1 MDILS
6 IIEKKRKKQNLSKEE
21 INFFIDQL
29 VNKKNIKDY
38 QAAALLMAINL
49 NGMNDEET
57 IYLTDAMFHSGS
69 MINLD
74 KMPGIKIDKHST
86 GGVGDK
92 VSLILSPICVALGL
106 KVAKLSGK
114 GLGHTGGTIDKLESI
129 GVDCNLTEKQYL
141 HLLKDVGMF
150 IMAQT
155 IDITPADRI
164 IYNLR
169 NATST
174 VQSIPLIA
182 SSIACKKL
190 AIKSDYIF
198 LDVKVGDGGFSQTI
212 NDAIKLSKA
221 LLKIFK
227 AYKRKVVVH
236 ITNMTQPLGRTIGN
250 AIEIKS
256 TIDFLQGH
264 PESKEVKTLIYDF
277 VSDIL
282 ITTKKAKNKNIA
294 INLIDEVIN
303 NGQALKVFINWVKAQ
318 HANMA
323 LINTNKYFKPK
334 YQLSIKSNRNGY
346 VSYCSTKKIG
356 LISFVLGAG
365 RLRKEDG
372 IDYHAGIQLHKIK
385 NEYVKV
391 GEAIATLYSSKP
403 IDKSLINVFND
414 NLLITAQ
421 PHKNTP
427 IIIKVMK

>member
-303 NGQALKVFINWVKAQ
+303 NGQALKVFIN
-318 HANMA
+318 
-323 LINTNKYFKPK
+323 
-334 YQLSIKSNRNGY
+334 
-346 VSYCSTKKIG
+346 
-356 LISFVLGAG
+356 
-365 RLRKEDG
+365 
-372 IDYHAGIQLHKIK
+372 
-385 NEYVKV
+385 
-391 GEAIATLYSSKP
+391 
-403 IDKSLINVFND
+403 
-414 NLLITAQ
+414 
-421 PHKNTP
+421 
-427 IIIKVMK
+427 